1 MTIGQKRNMTSDSQP
16 GISTRCPHLSSS
28 NCGERL
34 STNVQIPQFTGE
46 KLIPQKDVCIVHVCE
61 REREEQRERRDREM
75 ERKKEPV
82 RHPLVRCTCICNV
95 SALPPLLFPSFLF
108 CLRSRQAPWENLA
121 SWGPWVGYMSWRN
134 CLQLH
139 NSSGWVPLLMSPAGP
154 QFPIIQHLGSTWAL
168 GDPFPH
174 AASSLCPLAVL
185 PKAEVKLQPAWINVL
200 QEDSVTLTCQGDHDP
215 GNTTTQ
221 WFHNGNFT
229 WTENQPSFSFKAR
242 RASSGYYRCQTAYSS
257 LSDPV
262 HLDVISDWLLLQTPS
277 LVFQEG
283 EPIVLRCHS
292 WRNKPLHKVVF
303 FQNGKSKKFS
313 YVESSLSIPHANHS
327 HSGEYHCTGSIGK
340 TSHSSQPVN
349 ITVQGPAILFIFPPW
364 YQITFYLA
372 MGLLFAV
379 DTGLYF
385 SVQRDL
391 QCSKGEWKNSK
402 VRWSQGPQDK

>member
-1 MTIGQKRNMTSDSQP
+1 M
-16 GISTRCPHLSSS
+16 GI
-28 NCGERL
+28 
-34 STNVQIPQFTGE
+34 
-46 KLIPQKDVCIVHVCE
+46 
-61 REREEQRERRDREM
+61 
-75 ERKKEPV
+75 
-82 RHPLVRCTCICNV
+82 
-95 SALPPLLFPSFLF
+95 PSFLA
-108 CLRSRQAPWENLA
+108 LPAARSDWADCMPCHPLGHMLLWTALLFLAP
-121 SWGPWVGYMSWRN
+121 
-134 CLQLH
+134 
-139 NSSGWVPLLMSPAGP
+139 VPG
-154 QFPIIQHLGSTWAL
+154 TR
-168 GDPFPH
+168 
-174 AASSLCPLAVL
+174 VL

>member
-1 MTIGQKRNMTSDSQP
+1 MTSDSQP

-46 KLIPQKDVCIVHVCE
+46 KLIPQKDVCVVHVCE

-262 HLDVISDWLLLQTPS
+262 HLDVIS
-277 LVFQEG
+277 G
-283 EPIVLRCHS
+283 
-292 WRNKPLHKVVF
+292 
-303 FQNGKSKKFS
+303 
-313 YVESSLSIPHANHS
+313 
-327 HSGEYHCTGSIGK
+327 
-340 TSHSSQPVN
+340 
-349 ITVQGPAILFIFPPW
+349 
-364 YQITFYLA
+364 
-372 MGLLFAV
+372 
-379 DTGLYF
+379 
-385 SVQRDL
+385 
-391 QCSKGEWKNSK
+391 
-402 VRWSQGPQDK
+402 